1 MRASVLRVA
10 SGVSLALLFCLLL
23 SPKTG
28 FAGAKLSF
36 ILTNNSGTAISSV
49 VMTPE
54 NGKPAEQ
61 KTTAAP
67 GATITL
73 DRQPGVKM
81 SMEFRHGS
89 GFFVIP
95 KIFFDE
101 SEKVAAVLTL
111 EKGAIPV
118 LRFPDEPQR
127 NPVYGENSDWKFKQI
142 LGSFPYGPG
151 VTTLARA
158 KASGSWTE
166 PAPGTLKGSVV
177 WEVLEWTLVLSFA
190 GEAPDSVLKKLE
202 MTVKTSD
209 DNLPMFIADA
219 LEEHEYTMFHSASW
233 QGAQADFFASR
244 DFAERW
250 QATVNAKQGGGK
262 GEIEA
267 RPGETIVIVSY
278 PKGGYRLDM
287 MPADD
292 FVKAR

>member
-1 MRASVLRVA
+1 MRVPVLRVA

-23 SPKTG
+23 PPRTG
-28 FAGAKLSF
+28 FAGAKRSF
-36 ILTNNSGTAISSV
+36 VLTNNSGTAIASV

-54 NGKPAEQ
+54 NGKPTEQ
-61 KTTAAP
+61 KTTVAP

-73 DRQPGVKM
+73 DRQPGVRM

-89 GFFVIP
+89 GSFVIP
-95 KIFFDE
+95 KVFFDE
-101 SEKVAAVLTL
+101 SEKGAAVLTL

-118 LRFPDEPQR
+118 LRFPDDPQR

-151 VTTLARA
+151 VTTLAQA
-158 KASGSWTE
+158 KASGPWTE

-177 WEVLEWTLVLSFA
+177 WEVLEWTLIMSFT
-190 GEAPDSVLKKLE
+190 GEASDSVLKKLE
-202 MTVKTSD
+202 MTVKTAD

-233 QGAQADFFASR
+233 QGAQADFFAPR
-244 DFAERW
+244 NFAERW
-250 QATVNAKQGGGK
+250 QAAVSAKESGGK
-262 GEIEA
+262 GGVEA
-267 RPGETIVIVSY
+267 RTGETIVIVSY
-278 PKGGYRLDM
+278 IKGGYALAM

-292 FVKAR
+292 FVNAR